1 MPTVEYLDYNVV
13 EERGWDLYGEDLFEK
28 ARAADLDE
36 EEYGRFDTYDNEYL
50 LVAAERQGFTW
61 PFSCRSGSCANC
73 ACVLSEGEV
82 SMTNQIVLEKEEIDE
97 RDIRLTCTSRAETE
111 EIKIVFNAKE
121 LEHLQDRVI

>member
-1 MPTVEYLDYNVV
+1 MPTVEYLDYAVV
-13 EERGWDLYGEDLFEK
+13 EERGWDLADESLFEK
-28 ARAADLDE
+28 AAAADLDAE
-36 EEYGRFDTYDNEYL
+36 AYGRFDTYDNEYL

-73 ACVLSEGEV
+73 ACVLSDGEV
-82 SMTNQIVLEKEEIDE
+82 SMTNQVVLEDEEIEE

-121 LEHLQDRVI
+121 LDYLQDRVI